1 MSTRRYLPLLL
12 IALGFLAFGGIM
24 LGIQQTTQSRPGAA
38 GGLRDFA
45 NYDASAG
52 SAAGRYSEFGDPRF
66 SLFHD
71 KANSYVISQPLG
83 NETARA
89 LLGQSTWRLIHT
101 TMARFP
107 LHPTENEKG
116 ALNQFIFLLSRL
128 YPCGD
133 CAEHFQQLLHE
144 LPPRI
149 DTRYEAEQWACE
161 AHNKVNARLGK
172 DILDCSTVHSL
183 YDCGCKS

>member
-1 MSTRRYLPLLL
+1 MLSHRLL
-12 IALGFLAFGGIM
+12 IILVTLVGLVAVVGLLHVVIQSSGLGGQDPKGF
-24 LGIQQTTQSRPGAA
+24 
-38 GGLRDFA
+38 RDFSNLDTPGYA
-45 NYDASAG
+45 LNDFDTLRSSHFA
-52 SAAGRYSEFGDPRF
+52 
-66 SLFHD
+66 D
-71 KANSYVISQPLG
+71 KEQSYVISKPLG

-107 LHPTENEKG
+107 IRPTDNEKQ

-133 CAEHFQQLLHE
+133 CAQHFQQLLQE

-149 DTRYEAEQWACE
+149 SSRYEAEQWACE
-161 AHNKVNARLGK
+161 AHNRVNARLDK
-172 DILDCSTVHSL
+172 ELLDCSIVSSL
-183 YDCGCKS
+183 YDCGCKE